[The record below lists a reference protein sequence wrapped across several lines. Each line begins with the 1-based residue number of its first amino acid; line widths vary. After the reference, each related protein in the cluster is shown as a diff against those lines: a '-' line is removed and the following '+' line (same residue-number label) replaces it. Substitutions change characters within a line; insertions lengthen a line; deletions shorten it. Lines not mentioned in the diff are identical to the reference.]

1 MPKWAYP
8 AKRAKK
14 KSRKIR
20 KVPLEMQRL
29 FSQLQLSNQ
38 RAVSTSHLTERGF
51 DWKTSDAQVQHD
63 VHELITLLLDLI
75 DREFKKTDNSKMVTN
90 MFEGVQRAQLKC
102 MACNHVSGPP
112 KEPFRTL
119 LVQVKG
125 HPNMAHT
132 LAKDVFW
139 SETRSQL
146 DCDECNKKQ
155 DKQFVL
161 VCHKLPPLLWVS
173 MSRFDIDYTTNPIS
187 RKKIKDRFE
196 FPLLLDLAPYVSSD
210 AAPDHPFDP
219 TFAMAS
225 TNPNPAAADRSVSLA
240 DGWRDVVDT
249 VFNLRKGNGD
259 RPLGAHEGKG
269 GALHQGG
276 GGDGTGDERLLYD
289 LVGIVLH
296 SGSGYSGHYISL
308 IRDQALESNWKAD
321 DIASAD
327 SAVVSHGMRRG
338 ALTKPTATATTGTR
352 YHDHSWPPPSTAGA
366 VRRRPTTGTLV
377 LPTTAVSSRHPSH
390 HFHSY

>member
-1 MPKWAYP
+1 
-8 AKRAKK
+8 
-14 KSRKIR
+14 
-20 KVPLEMQRL
+20 
-29 FSQLQLSNQ
+29 
-38 RAVSTSHLTERGF
+38 
-51 DWKTSDAQVQHD
+51 
-63 VHELITLLLDLI
+63 
-75 DREFKKTDNSKMVTN
+75 
-90 MFEGVQRAQLKC
+90 
-102 MACNHVSGPP
+102 
-112 KEPFRTL
+112 
-119 LVQVKG
+119 
-125 HPNMAHT
+125 
-132 LAKDVFW
+132 
-139 SETRSQL
+139 
-146 DCDECNKKQ
+146 
-155 DKQFVL
+155 
-161 VCHKLPPLLWVS
+161 
-173 MSRFDIDYTTNPIS
+173 
-187 RKKIKDRFE
+187 
-196 FPLLLDLAPYVSSD
+196 
-210 AAPDHPFDP
+210 
-219 TFAMAS
+219 MAS